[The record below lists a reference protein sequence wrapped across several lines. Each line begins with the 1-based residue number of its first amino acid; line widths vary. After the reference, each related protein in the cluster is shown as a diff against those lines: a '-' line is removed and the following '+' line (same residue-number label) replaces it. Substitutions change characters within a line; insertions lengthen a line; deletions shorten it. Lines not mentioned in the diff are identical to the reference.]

1 VACPFS
7 QLSRAMGEVRTGV
20 RVRAEGLG
28 ITCKTLVT
36 YLVLLYDSTTQNPG
50 VLALVAFAL
59 GQLAHS
65 VVVFLSYVYQMGYPT
80 FWPTRLVTRPSSE
93 ATTSR

>member
-1 VACPFS
+1 
-7 QLSRAMGEVRTGV
+7 MGEVRTGV

-36 YLVLLYDSTTQNPG
+36 YLILLYDSTRPEPG
-50 VLALVAFAL
+50 DLALVAFAL
-59 GQLAHS
+59 GQSVYS
-65 VVVFLSYVYQMGYPT
+65 VVVFFIYVYQMGYPT
-80 FWPTRLVTRPSSE
+80 FWPVRLATQH